1 MNLRTVEIRFS
12 FNDWADD
19 YWQWAETPS
28 KIAKWG
34 DTYAPNNYSFSV
46 KEDESGEAALVLT
59 AHNVS
64 RSFSSFA
71 LLTGNGISI
80 LKETEYAPIHP
91 CAAALFDFGDN
102 K

>member
-1 MNLRTVEIRFS
+1 MNLRTVELGFS
-12 FNDWADD
+12 LNDWTDD
-19 YWQWAETPS
+19 NWQWGEIPS

-34 DTYAPNNYSFSV
+34 DTHAPNNYSFSV
-46 KEDESGEAALVLT
+46 KEDENNEIVLVLT

-80 LKETEYAPIHP
+80 LNETEYAPIHP
-91 CAAALFDFGDN
+91 CAATLFDFGDN
-102 K
+102 E